1 MPVRAQKATKAG
13 KNYRVRGKEMKRF
26 KFMNNDQ
33 LELVCSQMLDRY
45 FTSIGNKDEIVP
57 WVDIDN
63 FVLNFLHC
71 TVVYESIAARNNCL
85 GFVSDGVHTIEILR
99 NGRKRRVLYDRD
111 VIVLDK
117 YLQMPGNEAKRRFVL
132 GHEAGHVITSRIY
145 GNEAAYHNHAFDCEG
160 NYNKQLLIEQF
171 NIYETQADRIAACLL
186 MPKNVLLK
194 HMETYLDSHKVIKYE
209 GAGISKYDKSMLLR
223 IANEM
228 KVSITALSIRLRELD
243 LIETRALPKN
253 LGMEKEVFP
262 YEPI

>member
-1 MPVRAQKATKAG
+1 MRNFT
-13 KNYRVRGKEMKRF
+13 F
-26 KFMNNDQ
+26 LNNNEI
-33 LELVCSQMLDRY
+33 ELTCSQMLDRY
-45 FTSIGNKDEIVP
+45 LTGLGLKDTLPAFI
-57 WVDIDN
+57 DIDN
-63 FVLNFLHC
+63 FVMNFLHC

-85 GFVSDGVHTIEILR
+85 GYVSDGVHTIEILR
-99 NGRKRRVLYDRD
+99 NGKKRRVLYDRD

-132 GHEAGHVITSRIY
+132 GHEAGHIITGRIY

-160 NYNKQLLIEQF
+160 DYNKQLLVQQF

-209 GAGISKYDKSMLLR
+209 GAGISKYDRSMLLR

>member
-1 MPVRAQKATKAG
+1 
-13 KNYRVRGKEMKRF
+13 MKRV
-26 KFMNNDQ
+26 KFMNNEQ
-33 LELVCSQMLDRY
+33 IELTCSQMLDRY
-45 FTSIGNKDEIVP
+45 FSSLGNKDEIIP
-57 WVDIDN
+57 FVDIDN

-71 TVVYESIAARNNCL
+71 TVVYESIATSNNCL
-85 GFVSDGVHTIEILR
+85 GFVSDGVNTIDILR
-99 NGRKRRVLYDRD
+99 NGRKRKVLYDRD

-117 YLQMPGNEAKRRFVL
+117 YLLMPGNESKRRFVL
-132 GHEAGHVITSRIY
+132 GHEAGHVITGRIY

-228 KVSITALSIRLRELD
+228 KVSITALSIRLKELG
-243 LIETRALPKN
+243 LIETRPMPNAI
-253 LGMEKEVFP
+253 GMEKEVFP
-262 YEPI
+262 YEPL